1 MTQLYSSIVGCG
13 MFVPAKVVT
22 NEDLSTTLDTTD
34 EWIRTRTGICSR
46 HIAGP
51 DDSVAS
57 MGTKAARRAMQAV
70 DASEIDMII
79 LATTSPDHF
88 MPASAVQIQR
98 NLGAIRA
105 FAFDIQAV
113 CSGFIYAL
121 AIADKFIQTGAA
133 SQVLVIG
140 SEIMSRMVD
149 WNDRSTC
156 VLFGDGA
163 GAVLLR
169 KSSTPGILSTNLYSD
184 GSGYEMLFSDSS
196 DPSFARGKIVMNGR
210 AVYSKAIDSM
220 ESSVRAA
227 LAQQKLEISD
237 VDWFVAHQANKRIID
252 SVAARLRLPI
262 EKAVITIDSF
272 ANTSAATIPISLA
285 LTDIKRGDLVVLSSM
300 GAGFAW
306 GTAIV
311 RW

>member
-1 MTQLYSSIVGCG
+1 